1 MANET
6 DQLFA
11 SLPEELQYTLKK
23 WMKITIKE
31 LRDSL
36 RKKRVRE
43 YSGDLYRSFTGQI
56 YYGADGMPTKVTIG
70 FMFHGRFIDMG
81 VGRGV
86 KMENVKSNLQAWR
99 ALTRGERETGRKA
112 GQEPRKPKKWYSPT
126 IYREYQRAAEIL
138 AGKYG
143 IEIPARFESF
153 MTQDVNIA
161 I

>member
-1 MANET
+1 MKAE
-6 DQLFA
+6 DELFTG
-11 SLPEELQYTLKK
+11 LPQDLQFTLKK
-23 WMKITIKE
+23 WMKITIDE
-31 LRDSL
+31 LRKSL
-36 RKKRVRE
+36 LEKRVRE
-43 YSGDLYRSFTGQI
+43 YSGDLYRSFTGKI
-56 YYGADGMPTKVTIG
+56 YYGADGMPSRVTIG

-99 ALTRGERETGRKA
+99 AFTRGERALGRKA
-112 GQEPRKPKKWYSPT
+112 GLEPRKPKKWYSPT

-153 MTQDVNIA
+153 ISQDVNIN

>member
-11 SLPEELQYTLKK
+11 SLPEDLQSTLKA
-23 WMKITIKE
+23 WMEITIQE
-31 LRDSL
+31 LRKGL
-36 RKKRVRE
+36 LEKRVRE
-43 YSGDLYRSFTGQI
+43 YSGDLYRSFAGQV
-56 YYGADGMPTKVTIG
+56 YYGADGMPTRVTIG
-70 FMFHGRFIDMG
+70 FMFHGRFVDMG
-81 VGRGV
+81 VSRGV

-99 ALTRGERETGRKA
+99 ALTRGERATGRKA

-138 AGKYG
+138 ADKYG

-153 MTQDVNIA
+153 MTQDVNIN